1 MQVLYPWR
9 RIFQQMF
16 NHDRMAGALYCMRES
31 DMRSNHAVITQL
43 GARCR
48 AAFDDYAA
56 VQSLLISTLDMQVS
70 LSCTLAVLPARKGP
84 RLLRKPAVAGCST
97 LDTCVSQESLALP
110 TPPPPPPPSPTSL
123 FTPLSRG
130 FSPPALALPSLHK
143 RSRA

>member
-16 NHDRMAGALYCMRES
+16 NHDRMAGALYCMWES

-56 VQSLLISTLDMQVS
+56 VQSLLINTLDMQVS
-70 LSCTLAVLPARKGP
+70 MSSSFLHNCWSSCWIITR
-84 RLLRKPAVAGCST
+84 VA
-97 LDTCVSQESLALP
+97 A
-110 TPPPPPPPSPTSL
+110 
-123 FTPLSRG
+123 
-130 FSPPALALPSLHK
+130 
-143 RSRA
+143 